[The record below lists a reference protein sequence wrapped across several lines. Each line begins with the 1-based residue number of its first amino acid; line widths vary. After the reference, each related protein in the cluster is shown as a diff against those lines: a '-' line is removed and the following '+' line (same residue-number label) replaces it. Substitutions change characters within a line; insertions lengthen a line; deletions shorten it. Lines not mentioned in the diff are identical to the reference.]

1 MLAIARRSPIFSLTN
16 NGRTKSWAVRLV
28 SRTRLRRPG
37 KRRNRR
43 GRWTNFL
50 TKRGYAF
57 RDSVA
62 SSPRDEY
69 VSPRRP
75 DLTGRSVPC
84 SGCLARPFSAMI
96 RATNYLLIDISNS
109 FTKIAFATSRRIS
122 RPKRIATKKL
132 TAAFLR
138 SFLNKRKIDI
148 FVVCSVVPKKNRA
161 VKAAAGKG
169 KVLWLSPRLKLG
181 VGIDYPNPKTI
192 GADRLANAAA
202 VASLYGCPAIVVDFG
217 TAVTFDIV
225 SERQKYVGG
234 VIAPGL
240 EAMTNFLYQRTAL
253 LPRLSLREPR
263 RAVGRST
270 IDAMM
275 SGAVFGYRGLVREII
290 ARIKAERFSRGKVHV
305 IATGGYAELIAARL
319 REIDAVHPN
328 LTLEGLRIVANLNL

>member
-1 MLAIARRSPIFSLTN
+1 
-16 NGRTKSWAVRLV
+16 
-28 SRTRLRRPG
+28 
-37 KRRNRR
+37 
-43 GRWTNFL
+43 
-50 TKRGYAF
+50 
-57 RDSVA
+57 
-62 SSPRDEY
+62 
-69 VSPRRP
+69 
-75 DLTGRSVPC
+75 
-84 SGCLARPFSAMI
+84 MI

-109 FTKIAFATSRRIS
+109 FTKAAFGTRCRIS
-122 RPKRIATKKL
+122 RPTRVATKKL
-132 TAAFLR
+132 TTAFLR
-138 SFLNKRKIDI
+138 SFLNKRRIDM

-161 VKAAAGKG
+161 VKSAAGKR
-169 KVLWLSPRLKLG
+169 KVLWLNPRLKLG

-202 VASLYGCPAIVVDFG
+202 VAALYGSPAIVVDFG

-225 SERQKYVGG
+225 SEEKRYVGG

-290 ARIKAERFSRGKVHV
+290 ARIKAERFMRGKVHV

-328 LTLEGLRIVANLNL
+328 LTLEGLRIVADLNS